1 MPRPYLDVRRCGQR
15 ATHASPLRSRFAV
28 RLRGNLHVKSGGLI
42 NKAPGGVHPRGD
54 SQSKSA
60 QARWRVLSCVG
71 RSRSNSFAHKR
82 KASAAC
88 WISCSL
94 CARSSRCSTSSRA
107 STPGR
112 ASCSRNSAIASATER
127 MVRPSRMWSSRWNRS
142 LAGFLMH
149 ALTSDRHIGSGWS
162 AVQQAP
168 QYLPLKGQRYRIWVV
183 VPAKRARLNR
193 ARASRDPVTH
203 GPRECTNR
211 VDYWIPALAR
221 RAKARLARPE

>member
-1 MPRPYLDVRRCGQR
+1 MRGTPKNVVRFLGTPTRPYLDVRRCGQR
-15 ATHASPLRSRFAV
+15 ATHASPSRFPLCRAV
-28 RLRGNLHVKSGGLI
+28 ARQLTFQSGS
-42 NKAPGGVHPRGD
+42 A
-54 SQSKSA
+54 A
-60 QARWRVLSCVG
+60 QARWRAVSCVG
-71 RSRSNSFAHKR
+71 RSRSNSFAHAR

-94 CARSSRCSTSSRA
+94 RARSSRCSTSSRA

-149 ALTSDRHIGSGWS
+149 ALTSDRHFGSGWS

-168 QYLPLKGQRYRIWVV
+168 QYLPLSGDFQGEVYGADFSAIAEPPWPVV
-183 VPAKRARLNR
+183 GSPSCVAPNPRRD
-193 ARASRDPVTH
+193 ASR
-203 GPRECTNR
+203 
-211 VDYWIPALAR
+211 
-221 RAKARLARPE
+221 